1 MADCLCGTPI
11 PSDRL
16 SCPNCGRTFKVDPLI
31 TVHRSPEPPIEKWAA
46 ELEAATKVPSEE
58 SMREVLEEARVRT
71 ERATK
76 AAQKKR
82 WPWSR

>member
-16 SCPNCGRTFKVDPLI
+16 SCPKCGRTFKVDPLI
-31 TVHRSPEPPIEKWAA
+31 TVHRTPDPPIDKWAA
-46 ELEAATKVPSEE
+46 ELDKATKVPSEE
-58 SMREVLEEARVRT
+58 SMREVREEARLRA
-71 ERATK
+71 ERATR
-76 AAQKKR
+76 AAKKKR